1 MQLKNF
7 IHVRS
12 RGFVFG
18 YVPKVACTNWKSIF
32 RLLEGQP
39 DPLNPRLAHD
49 RQTGGLTY
57 LDTLAPAQAQALLDD
72 AGVPKYCFVRNPY
85 SRALSG
91 YLNKVERFNHPEG
104 QASEVHF
111 RQVHA
116 GIRQWHARRGREIDA
131 VGFGD
136 FLAFVEGA
144 PQHPWAQDEHWL
156 PQHQLIAPDRVH
168 FDFIGRFER
177 LQADAAELLQRMR
190 CDAPF
195 PTREAIRFPGSGT
208 DQKVAQHYTP
218 ECAAAVRRIYAR
230 DFELL
235 GYDPEDAPA

>member
-49 RQTGGLTY
+49 RQAGGLTY
-57 LDTLAPAQAQALLDD
+57 LDTLDPAAAQALLDD
-72 AGVPKYCFVRNPY
+72 PAVPKYSFVRNPY
-85 SRALSG
+85 SRALSA
-91 YLNKVERFNHPEG
+91 YLNKVERFNHAEN

-116 GIRQWHARRGREIDA
+116 GIVQWHARRGHAIERVA
-131 VGFGD
+131 FGD
-136 FLAFVEGA
+136 FLAFIEGA
-144 PQHPWAQDEHWL
+144 KQHPWAQDEHWL
-156 PQHQLIAPDRVH
+156 PQHLLVAPDRVH
-168 FDFIGRFER
+168 FDFIGRFEN
-177 LQADAAELLQRMR
+177 LQTDAAELLRRMG

-195 PTREAIRFPGSGT
+195 PSREAIRFPGSGT
-208 DQKVAQHYTP
+208 EHKVTQHYTP
-218 ECAAAVRRIYAR
+218 KAAAAVRRIYAR

>member
-18 YVPKVACTNWKSIF
+18 YVPKVACTNWKSVF
-32 RLLEGQP
+32 RQLEGQP

-49 RQTGGLTY
+49 RQAGGLTY
-57 LDTLAPAQAQALLDD
+57 LDTLDPAAAQALLDD
-72 AGVPKYCFVRNPY
+72 PSVPKYTFVRNPY
-85 SRALSG
+85 SRALSA

-104 QASEVHF
+104 QPGEAHF

-116 GIRQWHARRGREIDA
+116 GIRQWHARRGRSLDSVA
-131 VGFGD
+131 FDD

-144 PQHPWAQDEHWL
+144 KQHPWAKDEHWL
-156 PQHQLIAPDRVH
+156 PQHLLVAPDRVRY
-168 FDFIGRFER
+168 DFIGRFEN
-177 LQADAAELLQRMR
+177 LQADAAELLRRMA

-195 PTREAIRFPGSGT
+195 PSREAIRFPGSGT
-208 DQKVAQHYTP
+208 EHKVAQHYTP
-218 ECAAAVRRIYAR
+218 EAAAAVRRIYAH

-235 GYDPEDAPA
+235 GYDPADAPA